1 MTVDARAAALVTRWV
16 HLYTRRLPAAVAWE
30 RRAELMSD
38 LWEEGAESRAQG
50 RPPAVTAASMV
61 YRALAGVPADIT
73 WRSGQLS
80 RLVTR
85 ELQPLSPRLSATKGP
100 SAWHRVRMLLRT
112 RRCHACGRRYE
123 RRRSDYCPTC
133 KTSPTQGIVDRT

>member
-1 MTVDARAAALVTRWV
+1 MTVDARVAALATRWV

-30 RRAELMSD
+30 RRAELISD
-38 LWEEGAESRAQG
+38 LWEERAESRVQG
-50 RPPAVTAASMV
+50 RSPAMTAASMV
-61 YRALAGVPADIT
+61 YRALAGVPADIA
-73 WRSGQLS
+73 WRSGQRS

-85 ELQPLSPRLSATKGP
+85 ELQPLSPRLPGTEGP
-100 SAWHRVRMLLRT
+100 SGWRRFNMLLRT

-123 RRRSDYCPTC
+123 RQRWYCPTC